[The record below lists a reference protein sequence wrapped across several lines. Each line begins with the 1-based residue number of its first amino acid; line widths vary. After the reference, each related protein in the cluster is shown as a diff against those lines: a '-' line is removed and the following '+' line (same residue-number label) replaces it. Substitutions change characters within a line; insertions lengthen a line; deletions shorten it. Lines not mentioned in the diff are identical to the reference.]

1 MKRLTPCLL
10 LALATACGGAPD
22 PAHLEA
28 VIAPSRTWYHTGER
42 VELTGIVTDVFGEPI
57 EDVEVVWTVEPS
69 GAAEMEAPGESPR
82 RRAFTLT
89 TEGRAV
95 FTGCVVP
102 RDETLPPT
110 LCDTV
115 AVRVDDGMPTLE
127 VTSPTPGAELDDA
140 EGIVVTGSVADRGM
154 VHVYVNGAPATVDA
168 LGQFEATIEGFF
180 GVNHLVITASDG
192 LTDVSE
198 VEMDVLWA
206 PAYSPALDAEGRPS
220 FALDDGLSLW
230 LGQDFF
236 DDAVPLDRT
245 ATPVQTR
252 DLADIMELALASLD
266 VTGVIP
272 DPVVDDP
279 PNFTLR
285 VTDAT
290 IADPYVEID
299 VTDEGADLFVRLGTI
314 EADTSGLL
322 QVEGTSLPLTGTV
335 RASGVAFAQMTIRKE
350 SPDAEIEVT
359 LGELLV
365 GLESLDGTFESEET
379 AAVFR
384 LAEGLFRTTLET
396 LLVDALRGTLEDSV
410 PALLQDAF
418 GAIDTALMGQTLA
431 LDSAPFPPVTLRI
444 DGRVADLRPT
454 FRSQVAMGLRTQV
467 GTDVVSL
474 HPDSR
479 GVARLD
485 VTDRAPPFFGDGSL
499 KVGVRLALLNA
510 LLHSLWSSGLLDVDA
525 GAILPDSIG
534 GLVSEARILGRLPP
548 VLRPPRP
555 EEEDDLVL
563 TLGQLELELTF
574 QGEPVRYA
582 VTLDAGVNLDVAD
595 NRISIL
601 LDEEPEAR
609 VWTLQAPSN
618 PRALT
623 ADTVRTLL
631 LDLWPMLSGSLR
643 EGLSLDVPLPS
654 LGDLG
659 GLAPELAGLRLTLAQ
674 TERARPRRGVLV
686 IEAELTGT
694 LP

>member
-1 MKRLTPCLL
+1 MRRL
-10 LALATACGGAPD
+10 LALALLFAAGCGGAPD
-22 PAHLEA
+22 PARIEA
-28 VIAPSRTWYHTGER
+28 VIAPSRTWYHTGET
-42 VELTGIVTDVFGEPI
+42 VMLTGRVFDVFGEPI
-57 EDVEVVWTVEPS
+57 EDVEVIWSVEPDA
-69 GAAEMEAPGESPR
+69 AAEAGAPGESPR
-82 RRAFTLT
+82 ARAFTLT
-89 TEGRAV
+89 GEGRVV
-95 FTGCVVP
+95 FTGCVAP
-102 RDETLPPT
+102 TLMDEAPT

-115 AVRVDDGMPTLE
+115 AIRVDDGMPSLE

-154 VHVYVNGAPATVDA
+154 VNVYVNGAPAEVDA
-168 LGQFEATIEGFF
+168 LGQFEATLEGFF
-180 GVNHLVITASDG
+180 GVNHLVVTASDG

-206 PAYSPALDAEGRPS
+206 PAYTPALDAEGRPS
-220 FALDDGLSLW
+220 LTLDDGLSLW
-230 LGQDFF
+230 LGQGFF
-236 DDAVPLDRT
+236 DDGVPLDRT
-245 ATPVQTR
+245 AEPVVTR

-266 VTGVIP
+266 VGGVIP

-279 PNFTLR
+279 PTFTLR
-285 VTDAT
+285 VTGARL
-290 IADPYVEID
+290 ADPQVEID
-299 VTDEGADLFVRLGTI
+299 VTDDGADLFVRLGTL

-322 QVEGTSLPLTGTV
+322 QVEGTSLPLTGSI
-335 RASGVAFAQMTIRKE
+335 RAAGVAFARMTIRKE
-350 SPDAEIEVT
+350 SPDAAIEVT
-359 LGELLV
+359 LGDLVV
-365 GLESLDGTFESEET
+365 GLESLEGSFVSEET

-396 LLVDALRGTLEDSV
+396 LLVDALRDTLEDSV

-418 GAIDTALMGQTLA
+418 TAIDGALQDQELT
-431 LDSAPFPPVTLRI
+431 LDSPPFPAVTLQI
-444 DGRVADLRPT
+444 DGRVAALQPT
-454 FRSQVAMGLRTQV
+454 FRSQITLGMRTRV

-474 HPDSR
+474 HPESR
-479 GVARLD
+479 GVPRLSD
-485 VTDRAPPFFGDGSL
+485 VDRAPPFFGDGSL
-499 KVGVRLALLNA
+499 KVAVRLALLNA

-525 GAILPDSIG
+525 SPILPESLS
-534 GLVSEARILGRLPP
+534 GLVSEAQILGRLPP

-563 TLGQLELELTF
+563 TLGQLELALTY
-574 QGEPVRYA
+574 QGEPVRYG
-582 VTLDAGVNLDVAD
+582 VTIDAGVNLDVRD
-595 NRISIL
+595 NRIAIL
-601 LDEEPEAR
+601 LDEEPAIR
-609 VWTLQAPSN
+609 VWTLQPPSN

-643 EGLSLDVPLPS
+643 DGLSLDVPLPS

-659 GLAPELAGLRLTLAQ
+659 GLAPELADLRLTLAQ